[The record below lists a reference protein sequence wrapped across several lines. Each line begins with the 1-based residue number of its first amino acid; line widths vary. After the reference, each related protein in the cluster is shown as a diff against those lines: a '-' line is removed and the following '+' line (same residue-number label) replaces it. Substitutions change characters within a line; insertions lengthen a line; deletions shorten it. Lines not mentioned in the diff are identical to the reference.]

1 MAAALS
7 FDSAYRQIRRGELA
21 PVYYLTGEEDVLK
34 DELVSQVVEHA
45 VDPAS
50 RDFNLDVRSAG
61 DLDGES
67 LHALVETPPM
77 LAERRVVV
85 VKNLEQWRKNAKVW
99 QVLDRYLA
107 NPSPT
112 TVLVLVHGAGQKPQS
127 SVARHAA
134 QVAVE
139 ALNPERLRRWV
150 KMRAERAELVL
161 EPEAVGHLVDALGGD
176 LSHLAME
183 IEKLA
188 AAADGDRPLGI
199 TDVADLVGVRR
210 GETAHDWVASAIFR
224 DVPQA
229 LDMLESVLSASGV
242 NGVRLVGLL
251 GTALIGV
258 RLARA
263 LMDQGLAPRRVEQAV
278 LQQIRR
284 ARPMGLGSWRDEASR
299 WTEAAHRWSA
309 PELDRALRAAWEAD
323 RALKSTTIS
332 DEAGSVTDMLLAL
345 SARKAAA

>member
-7 FDSAYRQIRRGELA
+7 FDSAYRQIRRGALA
-21 PVYYLTGEEDVLK
+21 PVYYLTGDEDVLK
-34 DELVSQVVEHA
+34 DELVSQLVEHT

-85 VKNLEQWRKNAKVW
+85 IKNLEQWRKNAKVW
-99 QVLDRYLA
+99 QVLERYLD

-112 TVLVLVHGAGQKPQS
+112 TVLALVHGAGQKPQAG
-127 SVARHAA
+127 VARRAA
-134 QVAVE
+134 HVTVS

-150 KMRAERAELVL
+150 KMRAERVGLAL
-161 EPEAVGHLVDALGGD
+161 EPEATTHLVDAVGGD

-183 IEKLA
+183 VEKLA
-188 AAADGDRPLGI
+188 AVASENRPLGI
-199 TDVADLVGVRR
+199 GDVADLVGVRR
-210 GETAHDWVASAIFR
+210 GETAHDWVGAVISR
-224 DVPQA
+224 DLPRA
-229 LDMLESVLSASGV
+229 LDMLESVLAASGMG
-242 NGVRLVGLL
+242 GVRLVGLL

-263 LMDQGLAPRRVEQAV
+263 LLDRGLALPRIEQAV
-278 LQQIRR
+278 FQRIRR
-284 ARPMGLGSWRDEASR
+284 ARPMGLGSWRDEAKR
-299 WTEAAHRWSA
+299 WTAAARLWTG
-309 PELDRALRAAWEAD
+309 PELDRALKSAWTAD
-323 RALKSTTIS
+323 RALKSTTIT
-332 DEAGSVTDMLLAL
+332 DEAGTVTEMLLTL
-345 SARKAAA
+345 SPRKAAA